1 MSTKERRMA
10 IIVGVLFLVALVA
23 AIMGGSLID
32 TILGESDYLSEVA
45 ANESQLL
52 IGALL
57 ELINGVAVI
66 GIAVLLFPTLKK
78 QDEGLAM
85 GYVALRIIE
94 AIVIIAAFITPVAL
108 IALAQEYTAAGAGPS
123 EASSLQV
130 AGTSFLAV
138 RERLV
143 GQYTG
148 IFFGLAAFLL
158 YYLLYRSRLVPRFI
172 SVWGFIA
179 VVLVVTWNLLKL
191 FDIEIDAG
199 MVFGLPIIL
208 NEMFLALWL
217 IFKGFN
223 ASAEVYEPATPA
235 MGRV

>member
-1 MSTKERRMA
+1 MSKKERRTT
-10 IIVGVLFLVALVA
+10 IVVGLLFLIALVA

-32 TILGESDYLSEVA
+32 TILGESGYLSEVA
-45 ANESQLL
+45 ANETQLL

-108 IALAQEYTAAGAGPS
+108 IALAQEYTAAGAS
-123 EASSLQV
+123 DTSSLQA
-130 AGTSFLAV
+130 AGASFLAV

-158 YYLLYRSRLVPRFI
+158 YYLLYQSRLVPRLI
-172 SVWGFIA
+172 SIWGFIA
-179 VVLVVTWNLLKL
+179 VVLVVAWNLLKL

>member
-1 MSTKERRMA
+1 MMTKNERSTT
-10 IIVGVLFLVALVA
+10 IIVGVLFLIALVA
-23 AIMGGSLID
+23 AIVGGSLID
-32 TILGESDYLSEVA
+32 GILGESDYLSEVA
-45 ANESQLL
+45 ANETQLL
-52 IGALL
+52 VGALL

-66 GIAVLLFPTLKK
+66 GIAVLLFPILKR
-78 QDEGLAM
+78 QDEGLAL

-94 AIVIIAAFITPVAL
+94 AIVIMAAFITPVAL
-108 IALAQEYTAAGAGPS
+108 IALAQEYTAASAAD
-123 EASSLQV
+123 ASSLQA

-158 YYLLYRSRLVPRFI
+158 YYLLYRSRLVPRLI

-179 VVLVVTWNLLKL
+179 VVLVVAWNLLKL
-191 FDIEIDAG
+191 FDIDIDAG

-217 IFKGFN
+217 IVKGFN
-223 ASAEVYEPATPA
+223 TSAEVFEHVTPA

>member
-1 MSTKERRMA
+1 MMTKNERSTT
-10 IIVGVLFLVALVA
+10 IIVGVLFLIALVA
-23 AIMGGSLID
+23 AIVGGSLID
-32 TILGESDYLSEVA
+32 GILGESDYLSEVA
-45 ANESQLL
+45 ANETQLL
-52 IGALL
+52 VGALL

-66 GIAVLLFPTLKK
+66 GIAVLLFPILKR
-78 QDEGLAM
+78 QDEGLAL

-108 IALAQEYTAAGAGPS
+108 IALAQEYTAASAAD
-123 EASSLQV
+123 ASSLQA

-158 YYLLYRSRLVPRFI
+158 YYLLYRSRLVPRLI

-179 VVLVVTWNLLKL
+179 VVLVVAWNLLKL
-191 FDIEIDAG
+191 FDIDIDAG

-217 IFKGFN
+217 IVKGFN
-223 ASAEVYEPATPA
+223 TSAEVFEHVTPA

>member
-1 MSTKERRMA
+1 
-10 IIVGVLFLVALVA
+10 VLFLIALVA
-23 AIMGGSLID
+23 AIVGGSLID
-32 TILGESDYLSEVA
+32 GILAEANYLQEVS

-66 GIAVLLFPTLKK
+66 GIAVLLFPILKK

-94 AIVIIAAFITPVAL
+94 AIVIIAAFIAPVAL
-108 IALAQEYTAAGAGPS
+108 TALAQEYSAAGPADAS
-123 EASSLQV
+123 ALEA

-148 IFFGLAAFLL
+148 IFFGLAALLL
-158 YYLLYRSRLVPRFI
+158 YYLLYRSRLVPRLL

-179 VVLVVTWNLLKL
+179 VVLVISWNLLTL

-199 MVFGLPIIL
+199 MIFGLPIIL
-208 NEMFLALWL
+208 NELFLALWL
-217 IFKGFN
+217 IVKGFN
-223 ASAEVYEPATPA
+223 PSSDVFEPVAPA
-235 MGRV
+235 MGQV

>member
-1 MSTKERRMA
+1 MTKNERSTT
-10 IIVGVLFLVALVA
+10 IIVGVLFLIALVA
-23 AIMGGSLID
+23 AIVGGSLID
-32 TILGESDYLSEVA
+32 GILGESDYLSEVA
-45 ANESQLL
+45 ANETQLL
-52 IGALL
+52 VGALL

-66 GIAVLLFPTLKK
+66 GIAVLLFPILKR
-78 QDEGLAM
+78 QDEGLAL

-108 IALAQEYTAAGAGPS
+108 IALAQEYTAASAAD
-123 EASSLQV
+123 ASSLQA

-158 YYLLYRSRLVPRFI
+158 YYLLYRSRLVPRLI

-179 VVLVVTWNLLKL
+179 VVLVVAWNLLKL
-191 FDIEIDAG
+191 FDIDIDAG

-217 IFKGFN
+217 IVKGFN
-223 ASAEVYEPATPA
+223 TSAEVFEHVTPA

>member
-1 MSTKERRMA
+1 MSKKERSTA
-10 IIVGVLFLVALVA
+10 IIVGVLFLIALVA

-32 TILGESDYLSEVA
+32 TILGKADYLSEVA

-66 GIAVLLFPTLKK
+66 GIAALLFPTLKK

-85 GYVALRIIE
+85 GYVALRLVE

-108 IALAQEYTAAGAGPS
+108 IALAQEYTAAGAS
-123 EASSLQV
+123 DTSSLQA

-158 YYLLYRSRLVPRFI
+158 YYLLYRSRLVPRLI

-191 FDIEIDAG
+191 FDIEINAG

-217 IFKGFN
+217 IVKGFN
-223 ASAEVYEPATPA
+223 SSAEVYEPATPA

>member
-1 MSTKERRMA
+1 MTKNERSTT
-10 IIVGVLFLVALVA
+10 IIVGVLFLIALVA
-23 AIMGGSLID
+23 AIVGGSLID
-32 TILGESDYLSEVA
+32 GILGESDYLSEVA
-45 ANESQLL
+45 ANVTQLL
-52 IGALL
+52 VGALL

-66 GIAVLLFPTLKK
+66 GIAVLLFPILKR
-78 QDEGLAM
+78 QDEGLAL

-108 IALAQEYTAAGAGPS
+108 IALAQEYTAASAAD
-123 EASSLQV
+123 ASSLQA

-158 YYLLYRSRLVPRFI
+158 YYLLYRSRLVPRLI

-179 VVLVVTWNLLKL
+179 VVLVVAWNLLKL
-191 FDIEIDAG
+191 FDIDIDAG

-217 IFKGFN
+217 IVKGFN
-223 ASAEVYEPATPA
+223 TSAEVFEHVTPA

>member
-1 MSTKERRMA
+1 
-10 IIVGVLFLVALVA
+10 VGVLFLIALVA
-23 AIMGGSLID
+23 AIVGGSLID
-32 TILGESDYLSEVA
+32 GILGESDYLSEVA
-45 ANESQLL
+45 ANETQLL
-52 IGALL
+52 VGALL

-66 GIAVLLFPTLKK
+66 GIAVLLFPILKR
-78 QDEGLAM
+78 QDEGLAL

-94 AIVIIAAFITPVAL
+94 AIVIMAAFITPVAL
-108 IALAQEYTAAGAGPS
+108 IALAQEYTAASAAD
-123 EASSLQV
+123 ASSLQA

-158 YYLLYRSRLVPRFI
+158 YYLLYRSRLVPRLI

-179 VVLVVTWNLLKL
+179 VVLVVAWNLLKL
-191 FDIEIDAG
+191 FDIDIDAG

-217 IFKGFN
+217 IVKGFN
-223 ASAEVYEPATPA
+223 TSAEVFEHVTPA

>member
-1 MSTKERRMA
+1 
-10 IIVGVLFLVALVA
+10 VGVLFLIALVA
-23 AIMGGSLID
+23 AIVGGSLID
-32 TILGESDYLSEVA
+32 GILGESDYLSEVA
-45 ANESQLL
+45 ANETQLL
-52 IGALL
+52 VGALL

-66 GIAVLLFPTLKK
+66 GIAVLLFPILKR
-78 QDEGLAM
+78 QDEGLAL

-108 IALAQEYTAAGAGPS
+108 IALAQEYTAASAAD
-123 EASSLQV
+123 ASSLQA

-158 YYLLYRSRLVPRFI
+158 YYLLYRSRLVPRLI

-179 VVLVVTWNLLKL
+179 VVLVVAWNLLKL
-191 FDIEIDAG
+191 FDIDIDAG

-217 IFKGFN
+217 IVKGFN
-223 ASAEVYEPATPA
+223 TSAEVFEHVTPA

>member
-1 MSTKERRMA
+1 MSKNKRRTT
-10 IIVGVLFLVALVA
+10 IVVGLLFLIALVA

-32 TILGESDYLSEVA
+32 TILGKADYLSEVA

-66 GIAVLLFPTLKK
+66 GIAVLLFPILKK

-85 GYVALRIIE
+85 GYVALRIVE

-108 IALAQEYTAAGAGPS
+108 IALAQEYTAAGAS
-123 EASSLQV
+123 DVSALQA
-130 AGTSFLAV
+130 AGTSFVAV

-158 YYLLYRSRLVPRFI
+158 YYLLYRSRLVPRLI

-179 VVLVVTWNLLKL
+179 VVLVVAWNLLKL
-191 FDIEIDAG
+191 FDIEINAG

-208 NEMFLALWL
+208 NEAFLALWL

-223 ASAEVYEPATPA
+223 ASAEVYEPATPVL
-235 MGRV
+235 GRV